1 VAQIQYGVDSAN
13 RPDDLAV
20 RHASNRYTVDQITVP
35 GLCPASSQEPDQS
48 RQTVAMLVQ
57 EGARCL
63 RNERIVR
70 SVVKVGCLVKHRLCV
85 SCKSCTRAAAS
96 GGFFSSFR
104 QSGLNIVRQQFW
116 TSALLREVLFK

>member
-1 VAQIQYGVDSAN
+1 M
-13 RPDDLAV
+13 
-20 RHASNRYTVDQITVP
+20 
-35 GLCPASSQEPDQS
+35 
-48 RQTVAMLVQ
+48 AMLVQ

-70 SVVKVGCLVKHRLCV
+70 SVVKVGRLVKHRLCV
-85 SCKSCTRAAAS
+85 SHKSCTRAAAS
-96 GGFFSSFR
+96 RSSFSSFR